1 MNSLKEW
8 LKNLG
13 LFYVLILII
22 ISIPILTV
30 LAVLS
35 IKTLVELRYWIAG
48 TIGILS
54 CTSAYLLY
62 KKRKKYKEELKKS
75 KEDILRILEHAIESG
90 HDIDISFMG
99 GLLKISYRNSHNRK
113 ALPHS
118 HREVPSLPQ
127 EISH

>member
-1 MNSLKEW
+1 MNPFKEW

-48 TIGILS
+48 TIGILF
-54 CTSAYLLY
+54 CTGAYLLY
-62 KKRKKYKEELKKS
+62 RKRKRYKEELKKS
-75 KEDILRILEHAIESG
+75 KEDIIRILEHAINSG
-90 HDIDISFMG
+90 HDVDISFMG
-99 GLLKISYRNSHNRK
+99 GLLKISYRNSSDRK
-113 ALPHS
+113 TLPPS
-118 HREVPSLPQ
+118 HKEVPSLPQ